1 MNKSIQGTINF
12 SDIIK
17 LFSQCNR
24 YMAISLKKGGN
35 ISLAKADPT
44 LNKVLIGLGWDARST
59 DGAKF
64 DLDAT
69 AFLLN
74 ANNKVRSNQDIIY
87 YGQLSSVDGSV
98 VHTGDNRTGDGD
110 GDDES
115 IIIDLNKIPHAIEKI
130 IIAVTIHDADI
141 KRQNFG
147 QVDNAFIRVV
157 NDDTQNEVI
166 RFDLNEDYST
176 ETALTF
182 GELYRLK
189 GEWKFRAV
197 GQGYSGGLHALC
209 QLYGV
214 EVND

>member
-1 MNKSIQGTINF
+1 MNKGIQGIINF

-35 ISLAKADPT
+35 ISLAKADPA

-115 IIIDLNKIPHAIEKI
+115 IIVDLNKIPHAIEKI

>member
-1 MNKSIQGTINF
+1 
-12 SDIIK
+12 
-17 LFSQCNR
+17 
-24 YMAISLKKGGN
+24 MAISLKKGGN
-35 ISLAKADPT
+35 ISLAKADPA

-115 IIIDLNKIPHAIEKI
+115 IIVDLNKIPHAIEKI

-141 KRQNFG
+141 NRQNFG